1 MNNSSFRQT
10 QNWQFW
16 AVRLCDKHQYSV
28 YCEQA
33 FSFAGNIV
41 TKSRSKLSDE
51 TIDDLCFEKSYFLK
65 EN

>member
-1 MNNSSFRQT
+1 M
-10 QNWQFW
+10 
-16 AVRLCDKHQYSV
+16 RLRDKHQYSV
-28 YCEQA
+28 YCEHEQA

-41 TKSRSKLSDE
+41 TKLRSKLSYE

>member
-1 MNNSSFRQT
+1 M
-10 QNWQFW
+10 
-16 AVRLCDKHQYSV
+16 RLRDKHQYSV

-65 EN
+65 EHLYK